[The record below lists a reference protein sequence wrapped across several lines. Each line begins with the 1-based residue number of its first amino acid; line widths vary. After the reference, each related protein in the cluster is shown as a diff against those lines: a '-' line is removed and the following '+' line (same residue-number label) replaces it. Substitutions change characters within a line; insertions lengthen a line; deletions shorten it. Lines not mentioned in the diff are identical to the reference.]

1 VIYLFVLEVL
11 ICLKFKR
18 LASNKWLRSTQ
29 ITLSSMML
37 GFGELIMKLVEMEEA
52 KSLEAETM

>member
-1 VIYLFVLEVL
+1 VISLFVLEVL

-18 LASNKWLRSTQ
+18 LASNKWFRLTQ

-37 GFGELIMKLVEMEEA
+37 GFGELIMKLVETEEA

>member
-1 VIYLFVLEVL
+1 
-11 ICLKFKR
+11 
-18 LASNKWLRSTQ
+18 
-29 ITLSSMML
+29 MML